1 MMTTTGNFPAIVRP
15 TVDEESLTT
24 TQFGVRVLGALLAI
38 AVLGAAAVQAL
49 IVL

>member
-1 MMTTTGNFPAIVRP
+1 MMTTTGNFPAIIQPGVNP
-15 TVDEESLTT
+15 DLTT
-24 TQFGVRVLGALLAI
+24 AQYGVRVLGALLAI

>member
-1 MMTTTGNFPAIVRP
+1 MTTTTGNFPAIVRP
-15 TVDEESLTT
+15 HDEPVLST
-24 TQFGVRVLGALLAI
+24 TQFGIRVLGALLAI

>member
-15 TVDEESLTT
+15 TDEEPLSAA
-24 TQFGVRVLGALLAI
+24 QFGIRVLGALLAI
-38 AVLGAAAVQAL
+38 AVLGAATVQAL